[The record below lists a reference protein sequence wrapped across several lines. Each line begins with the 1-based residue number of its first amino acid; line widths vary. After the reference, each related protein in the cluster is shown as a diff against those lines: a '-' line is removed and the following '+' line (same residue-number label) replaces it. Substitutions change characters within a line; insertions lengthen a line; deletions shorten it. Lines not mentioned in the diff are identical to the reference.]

1 MASLSSDKPSK
12 TLSRRGFL
20 KLGGVSLWAL
30 GMAPWGALPDCDP
43 GRPADLKRLDPNQ
56 QGRVLEVNI
65 ALYDIPSF
73 SGQKVKYFWRD
84 SIVPITGVTVGDDIP
99 AYNRVWYQIG
109 GEGYAHSGA
118 IQPVRT
124 LVNSPIA
131 DIPATGQLAEVTV
144 PFTDARWGAGKDQF
158 FAYRYYYETTHW
170 VTGLEYDSGGEPWY
184 VLLDDKWKYIFYV
197 PATHLRLIPES
208 ELAPLSPQVPSQEKR
223 LEVRTAE
230 QVLIAYE
237 RNIPV
242 FMARTATG
250 AQFRDGN
257 FETPAGRHMTFAKRP
272 GRHMAAGDIASN
284 GYDLPGVPWICYFT
298 ESGIALHG
306 TYWHNDFGKK
316 RSHGCIN
323 LTPQAAKWVYRWTM
337 PVVPPTEQEVYE
349 TSGTILDII

>member
-1 MASLSSDKPSK
+1 
-12 TLSRRGFL
+12 
-20 KLGGVSLWAL
+20 
-30 GMAPWGALPDCDP
+30 
-43 GRPADLKRLDPNQ
+43 
-56 QGRVLEVNI
+56 
-65 ALYDIPSF
+65 
-73 SGQKVKYFWRD
+73 
-84 SIVPITGVTVGDDIP
+84 
-99 AYNRVWYQIG
+99 
-109 GEGYAHSGA
+109 
-118 IQPVRT
+118 
-124 LVNSPIA
+124 
-131 DIPATGQLAEVTV
+131 
-144 PFTDARWGAGKDQF
+144 
-158 FAYRYYYETTHW
+158 
-170 VTGLEYDSGGEPWY
+170 
-184 VLLDDKWKYIFYV
+184 
-197 PATHLRLIPES
+197 
-208 ELAPLSPQVPSQEKR
+208 LAPLSPQVPSQEKR